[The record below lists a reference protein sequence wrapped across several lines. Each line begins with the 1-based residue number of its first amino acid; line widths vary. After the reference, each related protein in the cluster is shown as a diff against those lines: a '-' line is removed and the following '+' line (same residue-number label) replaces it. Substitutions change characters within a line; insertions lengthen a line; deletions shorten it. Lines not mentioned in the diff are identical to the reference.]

1 VAQLEK
7 NPPVIQETA
16 CNAGDLVLIPGLEKS
31 PREGNGNPLQYS
43 FLGNPMDRGALWTTV
58 HRVARVRQT
67 YRINHHHHHHHI
79 MLPLEESIATH
90 SSILACRVPW
100 TEEPGRLQSKE
111 SLTV

>member
-1 VAQLEK
+1 MEK

-31 PREGNGNPLQYS
+31 PGEGNGKPLQYS

-67 YRINHHHHHHHI
+67 YRINHHHHHHI
-79 MLPLEESIATH
+79 MLPLGESIATH

-111 SLTV
+111 SLRV